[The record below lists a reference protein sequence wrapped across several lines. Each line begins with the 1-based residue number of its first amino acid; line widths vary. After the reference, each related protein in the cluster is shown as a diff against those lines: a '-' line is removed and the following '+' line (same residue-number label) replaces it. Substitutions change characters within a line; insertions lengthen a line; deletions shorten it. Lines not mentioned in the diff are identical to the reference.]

1 MRAFFYSLVSTAA
14 LLGIVVAAAP
24 RPEGAMDTSNTV
36 VTDSGTVPP
45 EPTRGPVCD
54 TCYTNT
60 NATDTSFTFPDTWGT
75 SGTSTSG
82 TGIDTMAT
90 DTFAATYVLDSL
102 GTMGTAIDPSMCM
115 TMTAMA
121 TAITTTD
128 MTAAMDT
135 VDMNVSTS
143 TSNRR

>member
-1 MRAFFYSLVSTAA
+1 MRAFLYSLVSTAA
-14 LLGIVVAAAP
+14 LLGMVVAAAP
-24 RPEGAMDTSNTV
+24 RPEEPASDTANTV
-36 VTDSGTVPP
+36 VTDSGTTPLP
-45 EPTRGPVCD
+45 PTRGPICD

-60 NATDTSFTFPDTWGT
+60 NGTDTSFTFPDT
-75 SGTSTSG
+75 SGTDTSA

-90 DTFAATYVLDSL
+90 DTITGTYVLDSL

-115 TMTAMA
+115 TMTAMT

-143 TSNRR
+143 T

>member
-1 MRAFFYSLVSTAA
+1 MRAFLYSLISTAA
-14 LLGIVVAAAP
+14 LLVMVVAAAP
-24 RPEGAMDTSNTV
+24 RPDVETSDTV
-36 VTDSGTVPP
+36 VSDSGTNPP
-45 EPTRGPVCD
+45 PPTRGPICD

-90 DTFAATYVLDSL
+90 DTFAATSVLDSL

-143 TSNRR
+143 TYNRR